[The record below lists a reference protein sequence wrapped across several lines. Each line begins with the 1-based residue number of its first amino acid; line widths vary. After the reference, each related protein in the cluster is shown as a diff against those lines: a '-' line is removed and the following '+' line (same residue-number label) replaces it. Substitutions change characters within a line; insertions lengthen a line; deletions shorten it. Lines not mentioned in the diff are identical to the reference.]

1 MTPLGKLGLTV
12 VTLAVVGFAVAITL
26 ATRTSASE
34 RGSLARISNEGRL
47 VSVRGAKLARLLGAR
62 QASLLA
68 VRGTRAYYHVD
79 SKDGPCIASGP
90 ADVPGELGIVECPRG
105 PFPSADRPVVD
116 LSVYESTSRAK
127 RELSL
132 YRAAGVVAD
141 GVATIEFVRPNGS
154 VALTVPVS
162 GNVFA
167 AASVPPGPIAGL
179 VARNA
184 AGKQL
189 WRSP

>member
-1 MTPLGKLGLTV
+1 MTRAPKLALASAA
-12 VTLAVVGFAVAITL
+12 LAVVAVAAPIVF
-26 ATRTSASE
+26 ATHTNASE
-34 RGSLARISNEGRL
+34 RGSLSRISNEGRL
-47 VSVRGAKLARLLGAR
+47 VSLRSEKFARALGAK

-68 VRGTRAYYHVD
+68 VRGARAYYRVD
-79 SKDGPCIASGP
+79 GKGGPCVASGP
-90 ADVPGELGIVECPRG
+90 DDAPGELGTVQCPHG
-105 PFPSADRPVVD
+105 PFPSSERPIVD
-116 LSVYESTSRAK
+116 LSVYESTSREN

-132 YRAAGVVAD
+132 YRAAGVAAD
-141 GVATIEFVRPNGS
+141 GVATIEFVRPNGG

-167 AASVPPGPIAGL
+167 ASSVPSGPIAGL
-179 VARNA
+179 VARDA

>member
-1 MTPLGKLGLTV
+1 MTRLAKLGVAV
-12 VTLAVVGFAVAITL
+12 VTLAVVAFAVAITL

-34 RGSLARISNEGRL
+34 RGSLSRISNEGRL
-47 VSVRGAKLARLLGAR
+47 VPVRGAKFARVLGVQ

-68 VRGTRAYYHVD
+68 VRGSRAYYHLD
-79 SKDGPCIASGP
+79 GRDGPCIASGP
-90 ADVPGELGIVECPRG
+90 ADVPGDLGTVQCPRG

-116 LSVYESTSRAK
+116 LSVYESTSREK

-132 YRAAGVVAD
+132 YRAAGVAAD

-154 VALTVPVS
+154 VALTLPVS

-167 AASVPPGPIAGL
+167 AASVPSGPIAGL
-179 VARNA
+179 VARDA

>member
-1 MTPLGKLGLTV
+1 MTRRPW
-12 VTLAVVGFAVAITL
+12 LAGAALAAVALAVAISF

-34 RGSLARISNEGRL
+34 RGSLSRISNQGRV
-47 VSVRGAKLARLLGAR
+47 VSVRDARLAHTIGAK

-68 VRGTRAYYHVD
+68 VRGARAYYRVNGN
-79 SKDGPCIASGP
+79 DGPCVAAGP
-90 ADVPGELGIVECPRG
+90 ADAPGQLGTVQCPHG

-116 LSVYESTSRAK
+116 LSVYESTSQER

-132 YRAAGVVAD
+132 YRAAGVAAD

-154 VALTVPVS
+154 VALTLPVS

-179 VARNA
+179 VARDA
-184 AGKQL
+184 AGKQV
-189 WRSP
+189 WRSS

>member
-1 MTPLGKLGLTV
+1 
-12 VTLAVVGFAVAITL
+12 
-26 ATRTSASE
+26 
-34 RGSLARISNEGRL
+34 
-47 VSVRGAKLARLLGAR
+47 
-62 QASLLA
+62 
-68 VRGTRAYYHVD
+68 
-79 SKDGPCIASGP
+79 
-90 ADVPGELGIVECPRG
+90 VPGELGTVQCPHG

-116 LSVYESTSRAK
+116 LSVYESTSREK

-132 YRAAGVVAD
+132 YRAAGVAAD

-154 VALTVPVS
+154 VALTLPVS

-167 AASVPPGPIAGL
+167 AASVPSGPIAGL
-179 VARNA
+179 VARDA

>member
-1 MTPLGKLGLTV
+1 MTRLGKLALAVVTLTV
-12 VTLAVVGFAVAITL
+12 VALAAAITL

-34 RGSLARISNEGRL
+34 QGSLSRISNEGRL
-47 VSVRGAKLARLLGAR
+47 VPVRGAKFARVLGAQ
-62 QASLLA
+62 QAALLA
-68 VRGTRAYYHVD
+68 VRGARAYYHVD

-90 ADVPGELGIVECPRG
+90 ADVPGELGIVQCPHG

-116 LSVYESTSRAK
+116 LSVYESTSREK

-132 YRAAGVVAD
+132 YRAAGVAAD
-141 GVATIEFVRPNGS
+141 GVATVEFVRPNGT

-167 AASVPPGPIAGL
+167 APSVPAGPIGGL
-179 VARNA
+179 VARDA
-184 AGKQL
+184 VGKQL

>member
-1 MTPLGKLGLTV
+1 MTRLGKLGLAV
-12 VTLAVVGFAVAITL
+12 VMLAVVALAAAVTL
-26 ATRTSASE
+26 ATRTNASE
-34 RGSLARISNEGRL
+34 QGSLSRISNEGRL
-47 VSVRGAKLARLLGAR
+47 VPLRGAKLARALGAQ
-62 QASLLA
+62 QASLLT
-68 VRGTRAYYHVD
+68 VRGARAYYHVD

-90 ADVPGELGIVECPRG
+90 ADLTGELGTVQCPHG
-105 PFPSADRPVVD
+105 PFPSAERPVVD
-116 LSVYESTSRAK
+116 LSVYEATTREK

-132 YRAAGVVAD
+132 YRAAGVAAD

-154 VALTVPVS
+154 VALTLPVS

-167 AASVPPGPIAGL
+167 AASVPVGPIAGL
-179 VARNA
+179 VARDA

>member
-1 MTPLGKLGLTV
+1 VTRTLWLAGAALT
-12 VTLAVVGFAVAITL
+12 AVALAGVITF

-34 RGSLARISNEGRL
+34 RGSLSRISNEGRP
-47 VSVRGAKLARLLGAR
+47 VSVQGAKLARALGAK
-62 QASLLA
+62 QAWLLA
-68 VRGTRAYYHVD
+68 VRAARAYYRVD
-79 SKDGPCIASGP
+79 GDDGPCVAAGP
-90 ADVPGELGIVECPRG
+90 ANRPGELGAVQCPHG

-116 LSVYESTSRAK
+116 LSVYESTSRER

-132 YRAAGVVAD
+132 YRAAGLAAD
-141 GVATIEFVRPNGS
+141 GVATIEFVRPNGT
-154 VALTVPVS
+154 VALTLPVS

-179 VARNA
+179 VARDA

>member
-1 MTPLGKLGLTV
+1 VTRTLWLAGAALT
-12 VTLAVVGFAVAITL
+12 AVALVGAITF

-34 RGSLARISNEGRL
+34 RGSLSRISNEGRP
-47 VSVRGAKLARLLGAR
+47 VSVQGAKLARALGAK

-68 VRGTRAYYHVD
+68 VRGARAYYRVD
-79 SKDGPCIASGP
+79 GNDGSCVAAGP
-90 ADVPGELGIVECPRG
+90 ADTPGELGAVQCPHG

-116 LSVYESTSRAK
+116 LSVYESTSRER

-132 YRAAGVVAD
+132 YRAAGVAAD
-141 GVATIEFVRPNGS
+141 GVATIEFVRPNGT
-154 VALTVPVS
+154 VALTLPVS

-179 VARNA
+179 VARDA

>member
-1 MTPLGKLGLTV
+1 
-12 VTLAVVGFAVAITL
+12 
-26 ATRTSASE
+26 
-34 RGSLARISNEGRL
+34 
-47 VSVRGAKLARLLGAR
+47 VRGAKFARVLGAQ

-68 VRGTRAYYHVD
+68 VRGVRAYYHLD

-90 ADVPGELGIVECPRG
+90 ADAPGELGTVQCPHG

-116 LSVYESTSRAK
+116 LSVYESSSREK
-127 RELSL
+127 KELSL
-132 YRAAGVVAD
+132 YRAAGVAAD
-141 GVATIEFVRPNGS
+141 GVATVEFVRPNGS
-154 VALTVPVS
+154 VALTLPVS

-167 AASVPPGPIAGL
+167 AVSVPPGPIAGL

>member
-1 MTPLGKLGLTV
+1 MTRAQTITLAGAA
-12 VTLAVVGFAVAITL
+12 LAVVAVAAAITF
-26 ATRTSASE
+26 AAQTNASE
-34 RGSLARISNEGRL
+34 RGSLSRFSNEGRL
-47 VSVRGAKLARLLGAR
+47 VSVRSAKFARTLGTK

-68 VRGTRAYYHVD
+68 VRDARAYYRVD
-79 SKDGPCIASGP
+79 GKDGPCVATGP
-90 ADVPGELGIVECPRG
+90 ADPPGELGTVQCPDG

-116 LSVYESTSRAK
+116 LSVYESTSRQK

-132 YRAAGVVAD
+132 YRVAGVAAD

-167 AASVPPGPIAGL
+167 ASSVPSGPIAGL
-179 VARNA
+179 VARDA